1 MSEVKL
7 TPEQIQRIANALS
20 DPNRY
25 DILKRIY
32 ASEAALTC
40 GCAKGDLGISDG
52 TCSHHLKELM
62 AADLIVMKRDGRYRL
77 LTPRRD
83 IWNTFVAGLREL

>member
-1 MSEVKL
+1 MPETKL
-7 TPEQIQRIANALS
+7 TNDQIQRIANALG

-32 ASEAALTC
+32 ASDAALTC
-40 GCAKGDLGISDG
+40 GCAKGELSISDG
-52 TCSHHLKELM
+52 TCSHHLKELL
-62 AADLIVMKRDGRYRL
+62 AADLIHMDRDGRYRL

-83 IWNTFVAGLREL
+83 VWNAFVATLQNL

>member
-1 MSEVKL
+1 MTETNL
-7 TPEQIQRIANALS
+7 TPDQIQRIANALG

-32 ASEAALTC
+32 ASDAALTC
-40 GCAKGDLGISDG
+40 GCAKGGLSISDG
-52 TCSHHLKELM
+52 TCSHHLKELL
-62 AADLIVMKRDGRYRL
+62 AADLINMDRDGRYRL

-83 IWNTFVAGLREL
+83 IWDAFLASLQQL

>member
-1 MSEVKL
+1 MVEKKL
-7 TPEQIQRIANALS
+7 TPEQMQRIANALG

-32 ASEAALTC
+32 ASDSALTC
-40 GCAKGDLGISDG
+40 GFAKGDLAISDG
-52 TCSHHLKELM
+52 TCSHHLKELI
-62 AADLIVMKRDGRYRL
+62 AADLIDMARDGRYRL

-83 IWNTFVAGLREL
+83 IWNAFVAGLQEL